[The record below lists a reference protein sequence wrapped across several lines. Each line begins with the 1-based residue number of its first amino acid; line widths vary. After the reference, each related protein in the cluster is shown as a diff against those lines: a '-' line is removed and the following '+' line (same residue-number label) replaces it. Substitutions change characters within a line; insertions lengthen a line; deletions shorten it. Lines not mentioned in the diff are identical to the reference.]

1 LRQRADAHECD
12 LIAKTTVAGAEAG
25 FLYVGGGR
33 FRPDRRALPPVGD
46 AALRLLA
53 RLGRPVT
60 FTCVPPGS
68 GERIGVDRDGD
79 GAWDGD
85 ERDADTDPADPT
97 STP

>member
-1 LRQRADAHECD
+1 MP
-12 LIAKTTVAGAEAG
+12 I
-25 FLYVGGGR
+25 
-33 FRPDRRALPPVGD
+33 GD

-53 RLGRPVT
+53 RAGRPVT

-85 ERDADTDPADPT
+85 ERDARTDPGDPT
-97 STP
+97 SRP